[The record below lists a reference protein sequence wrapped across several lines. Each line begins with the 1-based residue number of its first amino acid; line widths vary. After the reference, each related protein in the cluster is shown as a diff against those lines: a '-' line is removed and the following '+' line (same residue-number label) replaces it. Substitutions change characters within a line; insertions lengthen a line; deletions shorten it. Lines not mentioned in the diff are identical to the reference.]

1 MVLAVTVH
9 RSAVHTV
16 GRTDMYMQ
24 MHTAGTAR
32 RNASVGN
39 ESLPPAA
46 SSMRRAS
53 CQNRSPAG
61 THGETATA
69 V

>member
-1 MVLAVTVH
+1 MVLAVTVQS
-9 RSAVHTV
+9 SAVQTV

-32 RNASVGN
+32 RNASAGAD
-39 ESLPPAA
+39 SLPPAA

-61 THGETATA
+61 THGETVTA

>member
-9 RSAVHTV
+9 RSAVQTV

-24 MHTAGTAR
+24 MQTVGTAR
-32 RNASVGN
+32 RNARAGA

-53 CQNRSPAG
+53 CQNRRPAG
-61 THGETATA
+61 TQGETATA

>member
-9 RSAVHTV
+9 RSAVQSV

-24 MHTAGTAR
+24 MQTAGTAR
-32 RNASVGN
+32 QNASALA

-46 SSMRRAS
+46 SPMRRAS